1 MRAILKDERSN
12 RQNQK
17 RKMSPCVQTR
27 WYRAPEVILTDK
39 TYNESSDIWGV
50 GIILAELMQRT
61 NQSTLEEKKPSGKS
75 TT

>member
-17 RKMSPCVQTR
+17 RAMSPCVQTR

-39 TYNESSDIWGV
+39 TYNESADIWGV

-61 NQSTLEEKKPSGKS
+61 Y
-75 TT
+75 